1 MKALLIILFIVGVW
15 IFAWALCVA
24 AKGGLPD
31 AEDVVEAWDWMPVE
45 NESALRVP
53 EIPLPIKKQESM
65 KIWLMESTAN
75 YFIYCWSLDI
85 CLPEPEEL
93 TIDSVTIKR
102 VFEDIEP

>member
-65 KIWLMESTAN
+65 KIWLM
-75 YFIYCWSLDI
+75 
-85 CLPEPEEL
+85 PEPEEL